1 MPRNEHKIFSISCQ
15 KGYLPKEKLFSPF
28 CLATICF
35 CRDSCGVE
43 RTWHHASPS
52 GGDSC
57 ITLRYL
63 GVFWGN
69 VFIFHQKNF
78 HMSPHGEWENVGRFA
93 NTASNS
99 IRWEI
104 SFPGKDTVPANG
116 WAGIPQKP
124 HLLREVPACSSQKCL
139 RQTSNLPP
147 SSNVG
152 VSRKEREKLLQL
164 F

>member
-1 MPRNEHKIFSISCQ
+1 MP
-15 KGYLPKEKLFSPF
+15 KGLFTKRETFQPVLFGNS
-28 CLATICF
+28 F
-35 CRDSCGVE
+35 CRDSWGLG
-43 RTWHHASPS
+43 RTRHRASPS

-63 GVFWGN
+63 GVFWSN

-78 HMSPHGEWENVGRFA
+78 RVSPHREWENVGRFA
-93 NTASNS
+93 NAAGNS
-99 IRWEI
+99 IGWEI
-104 SFPGKDTVPANG
+104 SFPGKDAVPANG
-116 WAGIPQKP
+116 WAGVPQKP

-139 RQTSNLPP
+139 KQTLNLPT

-152 VSRKEREKLLQL
+152 ISRNEGEKLLQL